1 MFTPPSTRPAKH
13 PGHPRRL
20 PLAWAALLGM
30 ALTGCATLL
39 PAVERVTI
47 EQLVARAKQG
57 ESVDTLVATVRA
69 QPAAYGLQ
77 GSDFARLKTEGLP
90 DRVLDELQRLEIT
103 KAEERERL
111 LRWEPPW
118 PHRTWAYPQVIVVK
132 PRPKSP

>member
-1 MFTPPSTRPAKH
+1 MLTPPSIRPADQ
-13 PGHPRRL
+13 PMRSRRL
-20 PLAWAALLGM
+20 PLAGAALLAM
-30 ALTGCATLL
+30 ALAGCATLL
-39 PAVERVTI
+39 PTVERVTI
-47 EQLVARAKQG
+47 DQLVARARQG

-90 DRVLDELQRLEIT
+90 DRVLDELQRLEIA

-118 PHRTWAYPQVIVVK
+118 PHRYWAYPHVIVVK
-132 PRPKSP
+132 PRPKPP